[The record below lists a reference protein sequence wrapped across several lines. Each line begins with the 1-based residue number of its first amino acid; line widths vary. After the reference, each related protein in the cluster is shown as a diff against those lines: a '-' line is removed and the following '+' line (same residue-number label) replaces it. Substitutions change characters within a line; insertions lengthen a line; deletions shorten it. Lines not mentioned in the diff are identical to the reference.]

1 MKDIFKEVWKWLTLA
16 ALLVL
21 VAVASA
27 WSERSGYSR
36 GEVDGMIDTVRAIH
50 EKDMANQQKQLDRI
64 DNNVQ
69 ALVDRW
75 LDEGVNK

>member
-1 MKDIFKEVWKWLTLA
+1 MKDVLKEVWKWLVLA
-16 ALLVL
+16 AMIVL

-36 GEVDGMIDTVRAIH
+36 GEVDGMIATVRTIH
-50 EKDMANQQKQLDRI
+50 EKDMENQQKQLDRI
-64 DNNVQ
+64 DKNVQ

-75 LDEGVNK
+75 LDEGVKK